1 MSTKTST
8 WSNISKE
15 FQYTLVGVIA
25 SAFSF
30 IIAFAWRD
38 FIQAGFEKFGVKQ
51 GEEFRANLIYTLI
64 VTGVGVLVIYFLYK
78 WAGKDHEKLLDS

>member
-1 MSTKTST
+1 MSKASSWST
-8 WSNISKE
+8 ITKE
-15 FQYTLVGVIA
+15 FQYTLVGIIA

-38 FIQAGFEKFGVKQ
+38 FIQASFEKFGVKK

-64 VTGVGVLVIYFLYK
+64 VTGVGILIIYLLYK
-78 WAGKDHEKLLDS
+78 WIGKDHEKLLDS